1 MSTFKELGLSPEIC
15 QAIEDL
21 GFETP
26 TEVQERA
33 IPTILAS
40 QRDLIALAQTGTGK
54 TGAFGMPVL
63 QQVDANSKNVQ
74 VLVLSPTRELAI
86 QIEKD
91 LKAFAKYQKGIKTLA
106 VYGGANISTQIRG
119 LNNGAQVV
127 IGTPGRMLDLIRRRK
142 LDVTNV
148 RSLILD
154 EADEMLNMGFQEDLD
169 AILHDTPKQK
179 QTLLFSATMPNQI
192 SKMARKYMNNPEEIQ
207 VNARNS
213 GALNV
218 EHHFY
223 MVQAKDRY
231 DALKRI
237 ADVNPDI
244 YGIIF
249 CRTRRET
256 ADIASKLSKEGYN
269 ADLLNGDLSQNQR
282 DEVMNRFRSKD
293 LQLLVATDV
302 AARGLDVDSL
312 THVINYNLP
321 DDLEVYIHRSGRT
334 GRAGNSGIAVSI
346 IHTREMNKIRSLEK
360 MSGKDFIKQDVPKG
374 EEVCGV
380 RMMDM
385 VEKLR
390 TTEVNEKQIEKYLP
404 EVYERLADL
413 GWQELIKHFVSM
425 EFNQILEYY
434 EQAGDINATAG
445 KSKNNNRKNS
455 SNRKEN
461 RNSGGSS
468 SNRIAEAGFTRY
480 FLNVGGRDGLNPARL
495 MGVVNEQMNGKKP
508 DFGKIDIQNNFSFFE
523 VEEGFDSKLFESMNG
538 TKFEGRDISVE
549 LAKPDTNG
557 SSSSNGSSSGA
568 YKGKGG
574 SGSKRSGFKKE
585 NRKFRGEEPFAK
597 SKESEPFSKSKGGRI
612 KKKRSPKVYS

>member
-1 MSTFKELGLSPEIC
+1 
-15 QAIEDL
+15 
-21 GFETP
+21 
-26 TEVQERA
+26 
-33 IPTILAS
+33 
-40 QRDLIALAQTGTGK
+40 
-54 TGAFGMPVL
+54 
-63 QQVDANSKNVQ
+63 
-74 VLVLSPTRELAI
+74 
-86 QIEKD
+86 
-91 LKAFAKYQKGIKTLA
+91 
-106 VYGGANISTQIRG
+106 
-119 LNNGAQVV
+119 
-127 IGTPGRMLDLIRRRK
+127 
-142 LDVTNV
+142 
-148 RSLILD
+148 
-154 EADEMLNMGFQEDLD
+154 
-169 AILHDTPKQK
+169 
-179 QTLLFSATMPNQI
+179 
-192 SKMARKYMNNPEEIQ
+192 
-207 VNARNS
+207 
-213 GALNV
+213 
-218 EHHFY
+218 
-223 MVQAKDRY
+223 
-231 DALKRI
+231 I

-256 ADIASKLSKEGYN
+256 ADIASKLTKEGYN
-269 ADLLNGDLSQNQR
+269 ADLLNGDLSQSQR
-282 DEVMNRFRSKD
+282 DEVMNRFRSGE

-334 GRAGNSGIAVSI
+334 GRAGNSGISVSI

-404 EVYERLADL
+404 QVYERLADL
-413 GWQELIKHFVSM
+413 GWQDLIKHFVSM

-445 KSKNNNRKNS
+445 KSKNNNNRKNS
-455 SNRKEN
+455 SNRKSN
-461 RNSGGSS
+461 RNSGGGS
-468 SNRIAEAGFTRY
+468 SNRTAEAGFTRY
-480 FLNVGGRDGLNPARL
+480 FLNVGQRDGLNPARL

-557 SSSSNGSSSGA
+557 SSASSSSNGSSSGGG
-568 YKGKGG
+568 YKGKGR
-574 SGSKRSGFKKE
+574 SGSKSKSSSGSKKGS
-585 NRKFRGEEPFAK
+585 RK
-597 SKESEPFSKSKGGRI
+597 SKGEEPFSKSRGGRI
-612 KKKRSPKVYS
+612 KKKRKEELYS